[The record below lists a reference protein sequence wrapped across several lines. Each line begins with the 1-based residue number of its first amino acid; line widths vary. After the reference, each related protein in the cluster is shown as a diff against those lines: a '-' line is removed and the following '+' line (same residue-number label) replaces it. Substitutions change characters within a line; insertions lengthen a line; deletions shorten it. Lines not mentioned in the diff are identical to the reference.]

1 MEDVLQQF
9 IDALHAAGMPPANTK
24 EIIADNKWRSFTVQG
39 DRKPAGRYRLAINP
53 DGFGYGNYVY
63 HKDGQTHT
71 FNSKTEKKLSPAEL
85 KKRKEDIARIQAER
99 EKEQLAEFAQVATQC
114 RQVWDS
120 AKQVDGHPYLKKKG
134 ISGAGTRVGGYVDS
148 DGKRQDNVLFV
159 PMYKD
164 GKLTG
169 LQRIWENGFKAFW
182 EGADCSGAYTAF
194 VDAADDKGTIIIC
207 EGFATAASVRAAL
220 PDWPVIVAF
229 NTGNLMPVAQV
240 MRKKYPE
247 ARIIMA
253 ADNDQWTFDRKKHP
267 VDSAGNKIDKEKFAG
282 DAPEWETWRA
292 EGRMWNPG
300 IDKAKQVG
308 LKIGA
313 HVIWPDIAPNDA
325 AKNTDF
331 NDMEH
336 LHGLDAVRERILVA
350 APANR
355 QPDSAGG
362 TDDSPDAAG
371 APFNLE
377 PPEWLEHAPLD
388 ADEMSRLYG
397 VPAEYYHEH
406 EYATAD
412 GQLNLE
418 AADNDP
424 EDWHAPWRQDL
435 FCNEDGATK
444 PNSLRNAE
452 IFITQHK
459 RYRGMFCFDEFS
471 QEKVVTRCPPWEDE
485 KKFTPRTL
493 RDEDKTS
500 LAIDLEPRGICVSI
514 ANLSKVLDA
523 VVVKNRQNPAKE
535 YFKTL
540 KWDGIPRLNTWLR
553 TYCGCIN
560 DDSEYLAAVGRK
572 WLTAAVSRVMRPGCK
587 FDHMLVIEGN
597 QDLGKSMMLRE
608 LATIHGRPYF
618 DDTIKAKDLPNPN
631 IVPKLQ
637 GCLIIE
643 LAEMSGFK
651 KMSSDEAKQ
660 IISTQEDRIVRK
672 YANEPTRLPRQF
684 VLAGTINAY
693 AGYLD
698 DPTGNRRY
706 WPVKATKIDM
716 EAISRDKE
724 QLWAEAYYYYTQK
737 EPLWLDDNVIKQKA
751 QAAQANRAD
760 IHPWH
765 NDLESLTRTAKTVE
779 MADIWNALKID
790 DRTRRTKD
798 AQDTISKIMTQLG
811 WEYKR
816 RQHNG
821 QRKYIW
827 VEGEQQD
834 LLDQL
839 ADNTTNENE
848 EELTW

>member
-1 MEDVLQQF
+1 MEDALQQF

-24 EIIADNKWRSFTVQG
+24 EIIADDKWRSFTVQG
-39 DRKPAGRYRLAINP
+39 DRKAAGRYRLGINP
-53 DGFGYGNYVY
+53 DGFGFGNYVY
-63 HKDGQTHT
+63 HKDGETHT
-71 FNSKTEKKLSPAEL
+71 FNSKTDKKLSPAER
-85 KKRKEDIARIQAER
+85 KARKEEIAKLQAQR
-99 EKEQLAEFAQVATQC
+99 EKEQLAEFAKVAAEC
-114 RQVWDS
+114 RQVWDA
-120 AKQVDGHPYLKKKG
+120 AKQDDNHPYLKKKG
-134 ISGAGTRVGGYVDS
+134 ITGTGTRVGSYIDNE
-148 DGKRQDNVLFV
+148 GKRQDNVLFV

-169 LQRIWENGFKAFW
+169 LQRIWPNGFKAFW

-194 VDAADDKGTIIIC
+194 VDAADDKNTIIIC
-207 EGFATAASVRAAL
+207 EGFATAASVRAAF
-220 PDWPVIVAF
+220 PDWPVIIAF

-240 MRKKYPE
+240 MRKKYPA
-247 ARIIMA
+247 ARIILA

-267 VDSAGNKIDKEKFAG
+267 VDSAGEKIDKEKYTG
-282 DAPEWETWRA
+282 DAPEWDAWRA
-292 EGRMWNPG
+292 EQRMWNPG
-300 IDKAKQVG
+300 IDKAMQVG
-308 LKIGA
+308 VKIGA

-325 AKNTDF
+325 GKNTDF

-336 LHGLDAVRERILVA
+336 LHGLDAVRDRILVA

-355 QPDSAGG
+355 QQDSTGG
-362 TDDSPDAAG
+362 ADDSPVAAG
-371 APFNLE
+371 APFDLE
-377 PPEWLEHAPLD
+377 PPEWLEHAPYLD
-388 ADEMSRLYG
+388 AEIMSRLYG
-397 VPAEYYHEH
+397 VPEEYYPDHAPAHEG
-406 EYATAD
+406 E
-412 GQLNLE
+412 LNL
-418 AADNDP
+418 AAPDNDP
-424 EDWHAPWRQDL
+424 EDWRAAWRQDL

-459 RYRGMFCFDEFS
+459 RYKGMFCFDEFA
-471 QEKVVTRCPPWEDE
+471 QEKVVTRCPPWEEE
-485 KKFTPRTL
+485 KTFTPRAL

-523 VVVKNRQNPAKE
+523 CVVKNRQNPARE
-535 YFKTL
+535 YFKKL
-540 KWDGIPRLNTWLR
+540 KWDGVPRLNTWLR
-553 TYCGCIN
+553 TYCGCIH

-572 WLTAAVSRVMRPGCK
+572 WLTAAVNRVMRPGCK
-587 FDHMLVIEGN
+587 FDHILIFEGS

-608 LATIHGRPYF
+608 LATIHGRAYF
-618 DDTIKAKDLPNPN
+618 DDSIKAKDLPNPN

-651 KMSSDEAKQ
+651 KMSAEEAKQ

-684 VLAGTINAY
+684 VFAGTMNPY

-698 DPTGNRRY
+698 DPTGDRRY
-706 WPVKATKIDM
+706 WPVMCTKIDM
-716 EAISRDKE
+716 AALKRDKE
-724 QLWAEAYYYYTQK
+724 QLWAEATHYYREK
-737 EPLWLDDNVIKQKA
+737 EPLWLDDEIIKTKA
-751 QAAQANRAD
+751 KAAQANRHD
-760 IHPWH
+760 IHPWLA
-765 NDLESLTRTAKTVE
+765 DLEKLTEQNSAVTP
-779 MADIWNALKID
+779 ADIWDALVIT

-811 WEYKR
+811 WQYKR
-816 RQHNG
+816 RMHMG
-821 QRKYIW
+821 ARRYVW
-827 VEGEQQD
+827 VQGEQSD

-839 ADNTTNENE
+839 PQTGSNEDE